1 VEEKE
6 SSSLSWLE
14 ALLLG
19 RSYCILVS
27 TQRATAHKWAAV
39 VFNVFN
45 IVLIRLKNNM
55 ASRRCSW
62 QSCSVTALYRHRTT
76 TIGMQSQDG
85 RISYVTWC
93 SYKESRMSLTRV
105 TGQGVKTPWYF
116 VGPPFLSECL
126 ACEIG
131 AWLSYGTWHHAVCSI
146 NGSVLEGLVVWGV
159 LFNDAANRADYAEFV
174 IG

>member
-1 VEEKE
+1 MVSFTVLWLYPHCPVVRTQCWTQESERCEGEKTF
-6 SSSLSWLE
+6 SLSWLE

-62 QSCSVTALYRHRTT
+62 QSCSVTFSLYRHRTSM
-76 TIGMQSQDG
+76 IGMQSQGG
-85 RISYVTWC
+85 RISYVTWYLN
-93 SYKESRMSLTRV
+93 SESRMSLTPV
-105 TGQGVKTPWYF
+105 TSQEVKTPCYF
-116 VGPPFLSECL
+116 VGPPFLSERL
-126 ACEIG
+126 ACEI
-131 AWLSYGTWHHAVCSI
+131 
-146 NGSVLEGLVVWGV
+146 
-159 LFNDAANRADYAEFV
+159 AA
-174 IG
+174 